1 LGGDASCLYLHRP
14 SQARHLRK
22 EGGILCGTPRAL
34 TTPR

>member
-1 LGGDASCLYLHRP
+1 LYLHRP

-22 EGGILCGTPRAL
+22 EAYSAVLLGAL